1 VTKGDGFPSA
11 QKVVQ
16 LSRQRADSNRSGCF
30 PIRIAARDLS
40 ILRNTSTRAAA
51 AAVKQYIT
59 DLLKSVSLAAL
70 FLLVRLSYVS
80 KIGCPPEGCPRAELC
95 SDFLGVVPQGFAHGI
110 VANADAKMVEN
121 SHHPLPGTGREKV
134 ESYHS

>member
-16 LSRQRADSNRSGCF
+16 LSRQPAASNRSGFF
-30 PIRIAARDLS
+30 PIRIARDLG
-40 ILRNTSTRAAA
+40 ILRNTRAAT

-59 DLLKSVSLAAL
+59 DLLKSVSLASL

-80 KIGCPPEGCPRAELC
+80 KIGCPP
-95 SDFLGVVPQGFAHGI
+95 
-110 VANADAKMVEN
+110 DALAQSSVLTFWALFRKAF
-121 SHHPLPGTGREKV
+121 
-134 ESYHS
+134 

>member
-16 LSRQRADSNRSGCF
+16 LSRQRADSNRTGSF

-40 ILRNTSTRAAA
+40 ILRNTRAAA

-59 DLLKSVSLAAL
+59 ELLKSFSLAAL

-80 KIGCPPEGCPRAELC
+80 KIGCPPEGCPGAELC
-95 SDFLGVVPQGFAHGI
+95 SDFLGQGFVHGI

-134 ESYHS
+134 ESYH

>member
-16 LSRQRADSNRSGCF
+16 LSRQHADSNRSGSF

-40 ILRNTSTRAAA
+40 ILRNTRAAA
-51 AAVKQYIT
+51 AAVKHHIT
-59 DLLKSVSLAAL
+59 DLLKSASLAAL

-80 KIGCPPEGCPRAELC
+80 KNGCPPEGCPGAELC
-95 SDFLGVVPQGFAHGI
+95 SHFLGVVPQGFAHGI

>member
-16 LSRQRADSNRSGCF
+16 LSRQPADSNRSGSF

-40 ILRNTSTRAAA
+40 ILRNTGAAA

-59 DLLKSVSLAAL
+59 DLFKSVSLAAL
-70 FLLVRLSYVS
+70 FFV
-80 KIGCPPEGCPRAELC
+80 G
-95 SDFLGVVPQGFAHGI
+95 
-110 VANADAKMVEN
+110 
-121 SHHPLPGTGREKV
+121 
-134 ESYHS
+134 

>member
-16 LSRQRADSNRSGCF
+16 LSGQRADSNRSGSF
-30 PIRIAARDLS
+30 SIRIAARDLS
-40 ILRNTSTRAAA
+40 ILRNTRAAA
-51 AAVKQYIT
+51 AAMKQYIT

-80 KIGCPPEGCPRAELC
+80 KFGCPPEGCPGAELC

-110 VANADAKMVEN
+110 VANAGAKMVEN